1 MIVMIIEMIIVI
13 RGEPEGGGVVEV
25 FRIPD
30 LHGLVD
36 LQVRHPDLIMTMIM
50 MRMVMMMRRTMMR
63 MVMMTRRRMMTL
75 MVMMMRRTM
84 TRMVMTREKT
94 SSAKDPWP
102 TMYFPSLSLLRS

>member
-1 MIVMIIEMIIVI
+1 MIIEMIIVI

-50 MRMVMMMRRTMMR
+50 MRMVMMMRRTMM
-63 MVMMTRRRMMTL
+63 TL
-75 MVMMMRRTM
+75 MVM
-84 TRMVMTREKT
+84 TRKKT

-102 TMYFPSLSLLRS
+102 TMYCPSLSLLRS